1 MLKEC
6 FGFVGLLK
14 LTQRTEQDM
23 IFFAKSSND
32 SSSNKPKMHRL
43 LLHSSAN
50 RSPQSSRLLWDILG
64 HLQEYSCG
72 NSSRHQQQR
81 FLAWRE
87 VRKML
92 VVSCILAKMCKVV
105 WADPPATHLRF
116 LWEVGCDYQHDWCS
130 TCVLYCYSSKSYEIR
145 LKNPLKILK
154 KLNTQTCCMTGSLG
168 KWYPLGRDKRNEAG
182 VTRIKKAG
190 MHRSVPTATGCNGR

>member
-1 MLKEC
+1 MLRICWTFKTYATNRVRHE
-6 FGFVGLLK
+6 FFFQSQVMIHHPTNLK
-14 LTQRTEQDM
+14 CIDCYSTAPQTVT
-23 IFFAKSSND
+23 
-32 SSSNKPKMHRL
+32 
-43 LLHSSAN
+43 
-50 RSPQSSRLLWDILG
+50 QSSRLLWDILG

-92 VVSCILAKMCKVV
+92 VVSCILTKMCKVV
-105 WADPPATHLRF
+105 SADPPATHFRF

-145 LKNPLKILK
+145 LTNPLKILK

-168 KWYPLGRDKRNEAG
+168 KGYPPGRDKRNEAG

>member
-1 MLKEC
+1 MLWICWTFKNLRNEQSKTWV
-6 FGFVGLLK
+6 FLQSQVMIHHPTNLK
-14 LTQRTEQDM
+14 CTDC
-23 IFFAKSSND
+23 SST
-32 SSSNKPKMHRL
+32 
-43 LLHSSAN
+43 A
-50 RSPQSSRLLWDILG
+50 PQTATRSSRLLWDILG

-81 FLAWRE
+81 FLAWR

-92 VVSCILAKMCKVV
+92 VVSCILGKMCKVV

-168 KWYPLGRDKRNEAG
+168 KGYPRRRDKRNEAG